1 MEPYPDRCPT
11 LAFASAVRPLH
22 AAPVPYPL
30 PASLGAEIPPKTPLP
45 QLILLFGIPSAAWTG
60 AVCSVCPEEKQ
71 IYG

>member
-1 MEPYPDRCPT
+1 MEPSPDRPPT
-11 LAFASAVRPLH
+11 PTFASAVRPLC

-30 PASLGAEIPPKTPLP
+30 PAPLGAQIPPKTPLP

-60 AVCSVCPEEKQ
+60 AVHSVCPDEKQ